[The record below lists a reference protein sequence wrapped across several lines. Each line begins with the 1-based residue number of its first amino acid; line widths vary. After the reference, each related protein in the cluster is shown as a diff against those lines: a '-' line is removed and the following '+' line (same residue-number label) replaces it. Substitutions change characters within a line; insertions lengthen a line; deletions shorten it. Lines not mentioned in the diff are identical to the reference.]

1 MSASC
6 LAWVPASSESRSKR
20 EFRVLSSE
28 FRVGTRKEKLD
39 TWNPKPETRNMEKN
53 ELIAIAL
60 PKGRLLIDSLEL
72 FEGMGVLCVK
82 ELSDSRRLI
91 CEDRDRSLRFLTLR
105 PSDIPTYVE
114 HGAADMGIVGKDQ
127 LLEQHRDVYE
137 PLDLGFGACRLV
149 VAERA
154 ELRENDNPH
163 SWSSLRIATKYP
175 NIAEQFFSRKGI
187 QAEIIKLTG
196 SLELAPLVGLAE
208 RIVDLVATGQTL
220 KENGLVEVEEI
231 ARATARL
238 IVNRASLKTKY
249 LRIQALMEQIRK
261 QVEQRG
267 KGVGA

>member
-1 MSASC
+1 
-6 LAWVPASSESRSKR
+6 
-20 EFRVLSSE
+20 
-28 FRVGTRKEKLD
+28 
-39 TWNPKPETRNMEKN
+39 MEAAKN

-60 PKGRLLIDSLEL
+60 PKGRLLIDALQL
-72 FEGMGVLCVK
+72 FEGMGISCVRAF
-82 ELSDSRRLI
+82 SDSRRLI
-91 CEDRDRSLRFLTLR
+91 CEDQDRHLRFLTLR
-105 PSDIPTYVE
+105 PADIPTYVE

-149 VAERA
+149 VAEPAKLHEKDDPR
-154 ELRENDNPH
+154 
-163 SWSSLRIATKYP
+163 SWSYLRVATKYP
-175 NIAEQFFSRKGI
+175 NLAEQFFSRKGI

-231 ARATARL
+231 AKATARL

-249 LRIQALMEQIRK
+249 LRVQALIEQIRK
-261 QVEQRG
+261 QVERRLEGARG
-267 KGVGA
+267 

>member
-1 MSASC
+1 
-6 LAWVPASSESRSKR
+6 
-20 EFRVLSSE
+20 
-28 FRVGTRKEKLD
+28 
-39 TWNPKPETRNMEKN
+39 MEAAKN

-60 PKGRLLIDSLEL
+60 PKGRLLIDALQL
-72 FEGMGVLCVK
+72 FEGMGISCVRAF
-82 ELSDSRRLI
+82 SDSRRLI
-91 CEDRDRSLRFLTLR
+91 CEDQDRHLRFLTLR
-105 PSDIPTYVE
+105 PADIPTYVE

-149 VAERA
+149 VAEPAALHEKDDPR
-154 ELRENDNPH
+154 
-163 SWSSLRIATKYP
+163 SWSYLRVATKYP
-175 NIAEQFFSRKGI
+175 NLAEQFFSRKGI

-249 LRIQALMEQIRK
+249 LRVQALIEQIRK
-261 QVEQRG
+261 QGERRLEGARG
-267 KGVGA
+267 